1 MIQSDAVHGQ
11 NGRAKGDS
19 MKWIIPIEITI
30 TVGGAEPQ
38 TVTATAAI
46 PQAAL
51 AAGTAP
57 GPAVAAT
64 SPVEVF
70 RQTRKAI
77 QEDASNYYDEASDA
91 EDRESYY
98 SGIDAGADNL
108 YGALNDLVSKT
119 HRSPKPYAPS
129 QHLYPIVDLHPSG
142 ELISIYSGASMDTE
156 SVIRADAAMESAMEQ
171 AVASLKSQESF
182 ATEEA
187 MLEAVASLEAN
198 FTLNCEHV
206 VPQSWFKK
214 QEPMKG
220 DLHHL
225 FACESKCNG
234 FRGNTPYFDFPDFE
248 ERIIQDC
255 GRLETGEN
263 HFEPRGGKGAV
274 ARATLYFLL
283 RHPKKIRASAT
294 TYTAE
299 RISTLLRWHKEHP
312 VTLYELHRN
321 RAIEQK
327 QGNRNPLIDHPEWA
341 EKIDFSLGLG

>member
-1 MIQSDAVHGQ
+1 
-11 NGRAKGDS
+11 
-19 MKWIIPIEITI
+19 MKWTIPIEITI

-38 TVTATAAI
+38 TITAVAAVPQVAVTATS
-46 PQAAL
+46 AAL
-51 AAGTAP
+51 
-57 GPAVAAT
+57 AAT

-77 QEDASNYYDEASDA
+77 QEDASNYYDEAADSEA
-91 EDRESYY
+91 RESYY
-98 SGIDAGADNL
+98 AGIDVGAGNL
-108 YGALNDLVSKT
+108 YQSLNQLVTQT
-119 HRSPKPYAPS
+119 HKSPKPYAPS
-129 QHLYPIVDLHPSG
+129 QHLYPMVDLHPSG
-142 ELISIYSGASMDTE
+142 ELISIYSGASMDAE

-171 AVASLKSQESF
+171 AVNALKSQESF

-187 MLEAVASLEAN
+187 MFEAVAALEAN

-255 GRLETGEN
+255 GRLESGEN

-283 RHPKKIRASAT
+283 RHPKKIRAAAT

-299 RISTLLRWHKEHP
+299 RMPTLLRWHKEHP

-341 EKIDFSLGLG
+341 EKVDFSLGLG